1 MRHTSNFNQIQP
13 DQAVAICTREQ
24 ALQFAEY
31 DHYRVLVLGRAGLLL
46 TKEWFPLEDHGGPFI
61 LTVIFHHVEDYPLA
75 PESIQTLIDGLK
87 FQVRGQPR

>member
-1 MRHTSNFNQIQP
+1 MKHASNFNQIQP

-31 DHYRVLVLGRAGLLL
+31 DHYRVMISGRAGLLL
-46 TKEWFPLEDHGGPFI
+46 TKEWFPLEEHGGPFI
-61 LTVIFHHVEDYPLA
+61 LTVIFHHVEEHPLA
-75 PESIQTLIDGLK
+75 PEHIQTLIDGLK